1 MVATPRKDIEE
12 VILELSQ
19 TWLGKHDVVA
29 IADEYEEDSPFIA
42 FYVNREDIK
51 KEEYPTE
58 AEGYAIVV
66 RPSGP
71 YVFF

>member
-1 MVATPRKDIEE
+1 MSKTQKNIED
-12 VILELSQ
+12 VILELSK

-29 IADEYEEDSPFIA
+29 IADEWEGDSPFIG

-66 RPSGP
+66 KKSGK
-71 YVFF
+71 YVFY